1 MISARIAR
9 FLSPMWESRFGIS
22 VDTWR
27 ILAVVGR
34 YGPLS
39 AKDVAVRT
47 SNDAFHVSRA
57 IDRLVRRRFI
67 RRNVDPNDRRR
78 AQIEINAT
86 GRAVQRAS
94 ERVLARLEGE
104 LLAGVR
110 GTEREVLRGALAT
123 LDERAVALMASGLT
137 WKDFAQS
144 ARPAVNR

>member
-39 AKDVAVRT
+39 AKEVAVRT

-57 IDRLVRRRFI
+57 IDRLARARLI
-67 RRNVDPNDRRR
+67 RRSVDPHDRRR
-78 AQIEINAT
+78 AHIEITAA

-94 ERVLARLEGE
+94 EKVLARLEGE
-104 LLAGVR
+104 LVAGL
-110 GTEREVLRGALAT
+110 GAAERETLRASLTT

-137 WKDFAQS
+137 WKDFA
-144 ARPAVNR
+144 